1 MPSYFV
7 KTRIYELFPSKA
19 MKAVLDRNCDYR
31 RYCWNQ
37 ALALWNDLY
46 LAHSIYDRIRYTIFM
61 PKENKKTHKITTVKR
76 DFHLN
81 PSPNWRL
88 VRDRMVE
95 EKADWQFS
103 YSAHLLQL
111 AVQDLGKAWQNF
123 FDKAQPDWG
132 VSHALNPNVKCVK
145 ALRAIRLKWLTA
157 SSF

>member
-1 MPSYFV
+1 M
-7 KTRIYELFPSKA
+7 
-19 MKAVLDRNCDYR
+19 
-31 RYCWNQ
+31 
-37 ALALWNDLY
+37 
-46 LAHSIYDRIRYTIFM
+46 
-61 PKENKKTHKITTVKR
+61 KR

-132 VSHALNPNVKCVK
+132 
-145 ALRAIRLKWLTA
+145 
-157 SSF
+157 